1 MSALLADDPLK
12 IFQTSHKKCRID
24 SQLLH
29 ARGGM
34 GIVGGMG
41 IAGSCLLQG
50 IECMGLG
57 SSCPSFAMQRVMA
70 ESHGVR
76 GGVRSEDVGDSR

>member
-1 MSALLADDPLK
+1 
-12 IFQTSHKKCRID
+12 
-24 SQLLH
+24 
-29 ARGGM
+29 M

-57 SSCPSFAMQRVMA
+57 SSCPSFAMQRVA
-70 ESHGVR
+70 RHGIAFVER
-76 GGVRSEDVGDSR
+76 FAMIMKPAIGSQCVGVSREVRS